1 MSINTISDQNT
12 SKAVTGPDSFTQ
24 LQDKKTEG
32 TKEAKKTTKGQGSS
46 SAVSKTASAGAVY
59 TEGDDKTLQNN
70 VEDMGKEV
78 SKEDTVYKKETQASD
93 KDSAKSPEQMTEDD
107 YRKLEEEGMSFEKFE
122 LERLDRM
129 LARIK
134 TQRDMERESVS
145 DQKTKLVEETE
156 AEQSMALNYSQN
168 KELIDRLKASNIPV
182 TKENVIRISDAEEK
196 ADTVLSMSDQA
207 KYYLIKNRMEPTLDN
222 IYKASYSASKAK
234 ADTVNE
240 SQWESVKPQAEK
252 IIQDAGFPV
261 NEDTLNSAKWL
272 FGHNL
277 GITENNLWASWDL
290 NRMKSDLTKE
300 DITDKITASL
310 AQGDTKSPSLSF
322 LAQGQTEQAI
332 KNIDNISDAAIETAV
347 LKRNDKEIEEL
358 SIRDLYKEQKQLEE
372 GSTAGKAAGPAASAS
387 ANSSSARAAVEA
399 GANAVADASGNAAR
413 SDGTDN
419 GFDIKTVT
427 VRRRLEEI
435 RLKMTTEAGAELS
448 KRGFHIETDSLQKI
462 VEGLKEV
469 EDRYYRGLLK
479 EGNVSESNENVEAV
493 KASLQRMEELKSA
506 PAALL
511 GSTLHTWQ
519 QETADTLATTGND
532 YKRNAASQSY
542 ETLMTKPRSDM
553 GDSIAKAFTNSDG
566 LLSEVGLEATEAN
579 KRALRILG
587 YNNMPVTAENIDLVK
602 LHDAQVNNVMKS
614 LHPSVAVE
622 FIRKGINPVDMPIE
636 ELNDQINTMKEEM
649 GISGE
654 ERFSKFLWKLE
665 KNNGISEEEKKS
677 FIGIYRLMNTVE
689 KSDGAALGAVIKA
702 DQDLTLK
709 NLLTA
714 VRTKNSGG
722 IEADIDDDF
731 GTLTQYNTRNE
742 SITEQINT
750 AYTKNSGTKAAY
762 GKELLREL
770 RENLSPEGL
779 KNIGD
784 PGTIENMPLEQLLEK
799 VAEQKEDTD
808 NSYYSEKLKEIKEAV
823 GSGKEAE
830 NLLKA
835 GEVPVTLTNLLS
847 ASDFLQ
853 KGNTVFHK
861 LNNLLKRRE
870 NPSEL
875 AAGKNIEKE
884 DGTDNSGNVAED
896 RELQGSDELKGA
908 ENTDAFLQEFSDK
921 LIGSL
926 EDSQKVMEAYT
937 DMENNVL
944 ELLKGYYDKGNLTSK
959 DIGELKRISN
969 GMQFISRMASKEN
982 YQIPLMTAEGIT
994 SVNVTL
1000 LKNTGDTG
1008 KLAVSIPS
1016 DKLGQLELSLSVK
1029 NNEVSAFIA
1038 CENRSGLDAVQNN
1051 DAELREAFASQD
1063 TKIRQIN
1070 YGIGNSFNENGRY
1083 NNYKPKDEVEAAD
1096 TKTLLKLAKTF
1107 ILQIKNIENEY

>member
-78 SKEDTVYKKETQASD
+78 SKEDTVYKKETQDSD

-290 NRMKSDLTKE
+290 DRMKSDLTKE

-332 KNIDNISDAAIETAV
+332 KNIDNISDEAIETAV

-387 ANSSSARAAVEA
+387 ASSSSARAAAEA

-519 QETADTLATTGND
+519 QETADTLATAGND

-779 KNIGD
+779 KNIGG

-875 AAGKNIEKE
+875 AVGKNIEKE

-896 RELQGSDELKGA
+896 RELQGSDEVKGA

-1038 CENRSGLDAVQNN
+1038 CENRAGLDAVQNN

>member
-1 MSINTISDQNT
+1 M
-12 SKAVTGPDSFTQ
+12 
-24 LQDKKTEG
+24 
-32 TKEAKKTTKGQGSS
+32 
-46 SAVSKTASAGAVY
+46 
-59 TEGDDKTLQNN
+59 
-70 VEDMGKEV
+70 
-78 SKEDTVYKKETQASD
+78 
-93 KDSAKSPEQMTEDD
+93 
-107 YRKLEEEGMSFEKFE
+107 
-122 LERLDRM
+122 
-129 LARIK
+129 
-134 TQRDMERESVS
+134 
-145 DQKTKLVEETE
+145 
-156 AEQSMALNYSQN
+156 
-168 KELIDRLKASNIPV
+168 
-182 TKENVIRISDAEEK
+182 
-196 ADTVLSMSDQA
+196 
-207 KYYLIKNRMEPTLDN
+207 
-222 IYKASYSASKAK
+222 
-234 ADTVNE
+234 
-240 SQWESVKPQAEK
+240 
-252 IIQDAGFPV
+252 
-261 NEDTLNSAKWL
+261 
-272 FGHNL
+272 
-277 GITENNLWASWDL
+277 
-290 NRMKSDLTKE
+290 
-300 DITDKITASL
+300 
-310 AQGDTKSPSLSF
+310 
-322 LAQGQTEQAI
+322 
-332 KNIDNISDAAIETAV
+332 
-347 LKRNDKEIEEL
+347 
-358 SIRDLYKEQKQLEE
+358 
-372 GSTAGKAAGPAASAS
+372 
-387 ANSSSARAAVEA
+387 
-399 GANAVADASGNAAR
+399 ADASGNAAR

-519 QETADTLATTGND
+519 QETADTLATAGND

-779 KNIGD
+779 KNIGG

-875 AAGKNIEKE
+875 AVGKNIEKE

-896 RELQGSDELKGA
+896 RELQGSDEVKGA

-1038 CENRSGLDAVQNN
+1038 CENRAGLDAVQNN

>member
-290 NRMKSDLTKE
+290 DRMKSDLTKE

-347 LKRNDKEIEEL
+347 LKRNDKELEEL

-372 GSTAGKAAGPAASAS
+372 DGTAGKAAGPAASAS
-387 ANSSSARAAVEA
+387 ARAAAEA

-519 QETADTLATTGND
+519 QETADTLATAGND

-731 GTLTQYNTRNE
+731 GTLTQYNTKNE

-896 RELQGSDELKGA
+896 RELQGSDEVKGA

-1038 CENRSGLDAVQNN
+1038 CENRAGLDAVQNN

>member
-1 MSINTISDQNT
+1 MNINTISDQNT
-12 SKAVTGPDSFTQ
+12 SKVVTGPDSFSQ

-32 TKEAKKTTKGQGSS
+32 TKETKETTKGQGNS
-46 SAVSKTASAGAVY
+46 SAVSNTASAGAVY
-59 TEGDDKTLQNN
+59 TEGNDKDLQATG
-70 VEDMGKEV
+70 EDTGKEA

-93 KDSAKSPEQMTEDD
+93 KDSAKPAEQMTEDD

-145 DQKTKLVEETE
+145 DQKAKLVEETE

-182 TKENVIRISDAEEK
+182 TKENVIRISAGEEK
-196 ADTVLSMSDQA
+196 AETVLTMSDQA

-234 ADTVNE
+234 TDTVNE

-290 NRMKSDLTKE
+290 DRMKSDLTIE

-322 LAQGQTEQAI
+322 LAQGQTEQAL

-347 LKRNDKEIEEL
+347 LKRNDKELEEL

-372 GSTAGKAAGPAASAS
+372 DGTAGKAAGASSSAS
-387 ANSSSARAAVEA
+387 ESNASARAAIEA
-399 GANAVADASGNAAR
+399 GANAVADASGSAAL
-413 SDGTDN
+413 SDGTVN

-479 EGNVSESNENVEAV
+479 EGSVSESNENVEAV

-519 QETADTLATTGND
+519 QETADTLATAGND

-587 YNNMPVTAENIDLVK
+587 YNNIPVTAENIDLVK

-622 FIRKGINPVDMPIE
+622 LIRKGINPVDMPIE

-750 AYTKNSGTKAAY
+750 AYAKNSGTKAAY

-770 RENLSPEGL
+770 RENFSPEGL

-808 NSYYSEKLKEIKEAV
+808 NSYYSEKLKEIKEAA

-870 NPSEL
+870 NPSDL

-884 DGTDNSGNVAED
+884 DGTDSSGNVAED
-896 RELQGSDELKGA
+896 RELQGSDDVKGA
-908 ENTDAFLQEFSDK
+908 EKPDAFLQEFSDK
-921 LIGSL
+921 LIGNL

-937 DMENNVL
+937 NMENNVL
-944 ELLKGYYDKGNLTSK
+944 ELLKGYYNKGNLTSK

-982 YQIPLMTAEGIT
+982 YQVPLMTAEGIT

-1016 DKLGQLELSLSVK
+1016 DKLGQLELSLSVR

-1038 CENRSGLDAVQNN
+1038 CENRAGLDAVQNN
-1051 DAELREAFASQD
+1051 DPELREAFASQD